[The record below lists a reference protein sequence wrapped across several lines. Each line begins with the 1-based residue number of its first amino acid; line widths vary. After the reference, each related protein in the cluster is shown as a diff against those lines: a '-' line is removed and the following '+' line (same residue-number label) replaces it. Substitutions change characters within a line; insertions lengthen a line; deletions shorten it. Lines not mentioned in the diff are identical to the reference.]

1 MLKNSKQFDK
11 TFIDQMIPHH
21 QGAIRMARVQ
31 LDKGKDPQLRKLAT
45 AIIAAQ
51 SKEIE
56 QMNSW
61 RMDWYGAESTAGGVP
76 PADEKVTDD
85 MPGMDHSG
93 T

>member
-1 MLKNSKQFDK
+1 MGMNMDDSMLMTADPFDRE
-11 TFIDQMIPHH
+11 FIDMMVPHH

-31 LDKGKDPQLRKLAT
+31 LAKGKDPQLRKLAT

-61 RMDWYGAESTAGGVP
+61 RMRLVRR
-76 PADEKVTDD
+76 
-85 MPGMDHSG
+85 
-93 T
+93 